1 MIWIAVEILSFALIE
16 FIKNHYI
23 QVGLAVIGIISFF
36 FLIFS
41 MIIGQSLNTV
51 NYSTY
56 TVKQL
61 DKIKTNTTE
70 ISNVD
75 SIQVEY
81 CEESRVEIS
90 YLKGIVK
97 KTLLTDKNC
106 VNIKKSPNDK
116 KSIIKYTVKK
126 KPQISDYLFWLPRI
140 KKATV
145 YVIYD

>member
-1 MIWIAVEILSFALIE
+1 MLEEI
-16 FIKNHYI
+16 
-23 QVGLAVIGIISFF
+23 
-36 FLIFS
+36 
-41 MIIGQSLNTV
+41 
-51 NYSTY
+51 
-56 TVKQL
+56 KQL
-61 DKIKTNTTE
+61 DEIKTNTTE
-70 ISNVD
+70 ISNID

-81 CEESRVEIS
+81 CKESRVEIS

-126 KPQISDYLFWLPRI
+126 KPQISDYLFWLLRI

>member
-1 MIWIAVEILSFALIE
+1 MEILSFTLFLCFVA
-16 FIKNHYI
+16 FIRSRYI
-23 QVGLAVIGIISFF
+23 QVGIAVIGIISFS

-81 CEESRVEIS
+81 CKESKVKIS

-97 KTLLTDKNC
+97 KTFLTDKNC

-116 KSIIKYTVKK
+116 KSIIKYVVKK
-126 KPQISDYLFWLPRI
+126 KPQKSNYLFWLPKI

>member
-1 MIWIAVEILSFALIE
+1 MIWIAVEILSFILIE

-126 KPQISDYLFWLPRI
+126 KPQKSDYLFSFPVT
-140 KKATV
+140 KEATV
-145 YVIYD
+145 YVIYN

>member
-1 MIWIAVEILSFALIE
+1 MDCS
-16 FIKNHYI
+16 
-23 QVGLAVIGIISFF
+23 GDIIIYFNRIYKESLYSSWTSSNRNNKFL

-41 MIIGQSLNTV
+41 ITIGQSLNTV
-51 NYSTY
+51 DYNTY

-81 CEESRVEIS
+81 CDESRVKIS

-140 KKATV
+140 KKATI

>member
-1 MIWIAVEILSFALIE
+1 MDCS
-16 FIKNHYI
+16 
-23 QVGLAVIGIISFF
+23 GDIIIYFNRIYKESLYSSWTSSNRNNKFL

-41 MIIGQSLNTV
+41 MIIGQPLNTV
-51 NYSTY
+51 DYSTY

-81 CEESRVEIS
+81 CKESRVEIS

-106 VNIKKSPNDK
+106 VNIKKSLNGK

-126 KPQISDYLFWLPRI
+126 KPQKSDYLFSFPVT
-140 KKATV
+140 KEATV